1 MEWESDEFGASHAG
15 RAGAVLAD
23 GSEPE
28 PLYFDAGS
36 GSFGCTTSDWWV
48 YDGTLRAPLATHL
61 RGCCACGWRG
71 SALHP
76 IDWSQVDDERPYDS
90 VAPGPYDD
98 WQDHIERVEAR
109 TVPVPAELD
118 DLVGQLEVR
127 LSTLADDAPLA
138 ALRVV
143 GALERLT
150 GRVGM
155 VAAFHTRADEVPWE
169 SVGQALG
176 LTEQEAR
183 SRVASYRY
191 RS

>member
-1 MEWESDEFGASHAG
+1 MEWQSDEFGASHAG

-28 PLYFDAGS
+28 PLYFDASS
-36 GSFGCTTSDWWV
+36 GSFGYTSSDWWL
-48 YDGTLRAPLATHL
+48 YDGTLHAPLATHL
-61 RGCCACGWRG
+61 RGVCACGWRG
-71 SALHP
+71 SALYP
-76 IDWSQVDDERPYDS
+76 VDWTQVDDERPYDT
-90 VAPGPYDD
+90 VVPGPYAD
-98 WQDHIERVEAR
+98 WQNHIQHVEAR
-109 TVPVPAELD
+109 TVPVPVELD
-118 DLVGQLEVR
+118 DLVGQLDAR
-127 LSTLADDAPLA
+127 LSVLADDAPLA

-143 GALERLT
+143 AALERLT
-150 GRVGM
+150 GRIGM
-155 VAAFHTRADEVPWE
+155 VAAFHTRADEVSWE

>member
-1 MEWESDEFGASHAG
+1 MEWQSDEFGASHAG

-28 PLYFDAGS
+28 PLYFDASS
-36 GSFGCTTSDWWV
+36 GSFGYTSSDWWL
-48 YDGTLRAPLATHL
+48 YDGTLHAPLATHL
-61 RGCCACGWRG
+61 RGVCACGWRG
-71 SALHP
+71 SALYP
-76 IDWSQVDDERPYDS
+76 VDWTQVDDERPYDT
-90 VAPGPYDD
+90 VVPGPHTD
-98 WQDHIERVEAR
+98 WQNHIQHVEAR
-109 TVPVPAELD
+109 TVPVPVELD
-118 DLVGQLEVR
+118 DLVGQLDAR
-127 LSTLADDAPLA
+127 LSVLADDAPLA

-143 GALERLT
+143 AALERLT
-150 GRVGM
+150 GRIGM
-155 VAAFHTRADEVPWE
+155 VAAFHTRADEVSWE